1 MPGLTFATINELRD
15 APLVGGSLERF
26 LGRLTLAA
34 VGVLLVVVA
43 VEMLIPGDEVDAVWL
58 GAAAALILLARQVG
72 FWPSVLVAFGA
83 AAVIVV
89 LVIRPTGGLPV
100 GTHRGPGRPRPLPPC
115 RGVGCIGGDAA
126 RPGRDWQ
133 PDRNRVVGEP
143 C

>member
-1 MPGLTFATINELRD
+1 MPGLTFATVNELRD
-15 APLVGGSLERF
+15 GALVGGSLERF

-34 VGVLLVVVA
+34 IGVLVVVVA

-58 GAAAALILLARQVG
+58 GTAAALILLARQVG

-89 LVIRPTGGLPV
+89 LVIPTDRRPSGWDD
-100 GTHRGPGRPRPLPPC
+100 RGPGRPRPLPPC
-115 RGVGCIGGDAA
+115 RRVGCVGRDAA

-133 PDRNRVVGEP
+133 PDRDRVVDEP